1 MPRRRDEDLLK
12 DVGRRLA
19 RIRKDRGWTQEQL
32 AEKIGIAPVTL
43 SRLETG
49 ARAMSL
55 SSMSVIASM
64 LEVGLGDVLDT
75 KGPTPV
81 QTLPPRENEM
91 LRLFKDLPSD
101 RQDLLLRVARVLAE

>member
-32 AEKIGIAPVTL
+32 ADKIGIAPVTL

-55 SSMSVIASM
+55 SSLSTIART

-75 KGPTPV
+75 AAPPPA
-81 QTLPPRENEM
+81 QHIPPRENEM
-91 LRLFKDLPSD
+91 LRLFRELRQD
-101 RQDLLLRVARVLAE
+101 RQELVLRVARELVD

>member
-1 MPRRRDEDLLK
+1 MPRRRDEDLLR

-55 SSMSVIASM
+55 SSLAIIAGM

-75 KGPTPV
+75 AGPTPA
-81 QTLPPRENEM
+81 QAMPPRENEM
-91 LRLFKDLPSD
+91 LRLFKELSSD
-101 RQDLLLRVARVLAE
+101 RQDLLLRTARILAE

>member
-32 AEKIGIAPVTL
+32 ADKIGIAPVTL

-55 SSMSVIASM
+55 SSLSTIAHM

-75 KGPTPV
+75 ATPPPA
-81 QTLPPRENEM
+81 QQLPPRENEM
-91 LRLFKDLPSD
+91 LRLFRELRQD
-101 RQDLLLRVARVLAE
+101 RQDLVLRVARELAD

>member
-1 MPRRRDEDLLK
+1 MPRRRDVGLLK

-32 AEKIGIAPVTL
+32 ADKIGIAPVTL

-55 SSMSVIASM
+55 SSLSVIAKQ
-64 LEVGLGDVLDT
+64 LDVELGDVLDV
-75 KGPTPV
+75 KAPAPA

-91 LRLFKDLPSD
+91 LRLFRETPSD
-101 RQDLLLRVARVLAE
+101 RQDLLLKVARELAD

>member
-1 MPRRRDEDLLK
+1 MPRRRDEELLK

-32 AEKIGIAPVTL
+32 ADKIGIAPVTL

-55 SSMSVIASM
+55 SSLSVIAKR
-64 LEVGLGDVLDT
+64 LGVELGDVLDV
-75 KGPTPV
+75 KAPAP
-81 QTLPPRENEM
+81 QQNLPPRENEI
-91 LRLFKDLPSD
+91 LRLFRDVPSY
-101 RQDLLLRVARVLAE
+101 RQDLLLKIARELAD